1 MAATQNKARVLVVED
16 DIPVAHLLRDLLRL
30 EGFEADCVHEGQTA
44 IDAVEAKR
52 PDAIVLDIMLPDMS
66 GFDVCQTLKL
76 RRETNLIPIVML
88 TALNDDASVQ
98 SGYRVGANRY
108 LVKPFKAEIL
118 IEALRAT
125 IGHARELRDRRTHTA
140 VELVM
145 ASDTHA
151 REQLNDLLSELFVQT
166 PLSEEA
172 IHAIRYAALEM
183 IENAAE
189 WGNRRQKGKPVTIR
203 YEVTDKLVRFIITDQ
218 GPGFD
223 PAKLQH
229 AAKKDDP
236 VAHMEIRDKLGLR
249 QGGFGILISKGM
261 VDEFK
266 YNETGNQ
273 VTLTKYF
280 QEQGT
285 EAQRH

>member
-1 MAATQNKARVLVVED
+1 MSAWDKPRVLVVED
-16 DIPVAHLLRDLLRL
+16 DVPVAHLVRDLLKT
-30 EGFEADCVHEGQTA
+30 ENFDATCVHEGHPA
-44 IDAVEAKR
+44 IDLVSR
-52 PDAIVLDIMLPDMS
+52 NQPDAIVLDVMLPDMS

-108 LVKPFKAEIL
+108 LVKPFKAEVL
-118 IEALRAT
+118 INELRAVMK
-125 IGHARELRDRRTHTA
+125 HAQELRQRRTHTSI
-140 VELVM
+140 ELLM
-145 ASDTHA
+145 SSDSHA

-166 PLSEEA
+166 PLSDDD
-172 IHAIRYAALEM
+172 IHAIRFAALEM

-189 WGNRRQKGKPVTIR
+189 WGNRRKKDLPVTIR
-203 YEVTDKLVRFIITDQ
+203 YEVTDELVRFIISDQ

-223 PAKLQH
+223 RAKLIH

-236 VAHMEIRDKLGLR
+236 MSHLEIRDKLGLR

-261 VDEFK
+261 VDEFA
-266 YNETGNQ
+266 YNEAGNQ

-280 QEQGT
+280 KKRS
-285 EAQRH
+285 AAS